1 MKKSV
6 AIFAI
11 VLLAM
16 VSVELCQAG
25 QNDNH
30 SVTVAVATINEI
42 RVDNDVTLNIET
54 ATAGSNPD
62 AVFDEATA
70 NLYWSTNAKG
80 NTKKITVKTSQ
91 PNFLHTLTI
100 EALNINGTGS
110 TAGTAASTVT
120 ISNTDQD
127 LITGIKQTAAHCDL
141 KYSASTT
148 AVNGDD
154 DEVHTITFTI
164 TNN

>member
-1 MKKSV
+1 MKKSI

-62 AVFDEATA
+62 AVSDDATA
-70 NLYWSTNAKG
+70 HLYWSTNAKE
-80 NTKKITVKTSQ
+80 NTKKITVKTSLAT
-91 PNFLHTLTI
+91 FLHTLI
-100 EALNINGTGS
+100 VQAQNIDGTGS
-110 TAGTAASTVT
+110 TAGTAASPVT
-120 ISNTDQD
+120 ITNTDKD

-141 KYSASTT
+141 NYSANTT

>member
-11 VLLAM
+11 VLLSM
-16 VSVELCQAG
+16 VSVELCPAG

-42 RVDNDVTLNIET
+42 RVDNDVTLNITT
-54 ATAGSNPD
+54 ATAGSDPD
-62 AVFDEATA
+62 ATSDNATA
-70 NLYWSTNAKG
+70 NLYWSTNAK
-80 NTKKITVKTSQ
+80 NHTKKITVKTNQST
-91 PNFLHTLTI
+91 FVHTLTI
-100 EALNINGTGS
+100 EAQEIAGTGE
-110 TAGTAASTVT
+110 TFGTAAGTVT
-120 ISNTDQD
+120 ISNTDKD

-141 KYSASTT
+141 NYSASTT